1 MFVKVGKRELEL
13 GGPHLEELRDS
24 NDIMHDVVAL
34 RQRIADDGYLLLR
47 GFHDQ
52 EQVLK
57 ARLAVLAKMDKMGKL
72 ARDTLLEEGFMA
84 DGSKSLFLGG
94 TNEDLP
100 ELLDVL
106 NGQHVMRF
114 FDQLL
119 GEQSLT
125 YHYKWL
131 RAVGKGDY
139 TGAHYDI
146 IYMGRGTHNLYTVWS
161 PLGDISYEMGGLAIC
176 LNSHRFEDLKQS
188 YGTKDADRDD
198 IGAYTDDP
206 LVITNKYGGK
216 WATTEFKA
224 GDVLIF
230 GMFLMHCSLENT
242 TNQYRLSVDTRYQSS
257 REAVDSRWSGKQPRG
272 HSNPRWSGKQPN
284 GPVNDAAL

>member
-1 MFVKVGKRELEL
+1 MLVKVGSRELEL
-13 GGPHLEELRDS
+13 GGPHLTELRDS
-24 NDIMHDVVAL
+24 NDILNDFDAL
-34 RQRIADDGYLLLR
+34 RQRISEDGYLLLR
-47 GFHDQ
+47 GFHGR
-52 EQVLK
+52 EQVMR
-57 ARLAVLAKMDKMGKL
+57 ARHAVLRKMDKLGKL
-72 ARDTLLEEGFMA
+72 DRDTLLEEGYMA
-84 DGSKSLFLGG
+84 DGSKSLFMGG

-106 NGQHVMRF
+106 NGEHVMGF
-114 FDQLL
+114 FDRLL

-131 RAVGKGDY
+131 RAVGRGDY

-146 IYMGRGTHNLYTVWS
+146 VYMGRGTHNLYTVWS
-161 PLGDISYEMGGLAIC
+161 PLGDVDYAMGGLAIC
-176 LNSHRFEDLKQS
+176 LGSHRFEDLKKS
-188 YGTKDADRDD
+188 YGSKDSDRDG
-198 IGAYTDDP
+198 IGHYTDDP

-257 REAVDSRWSGKQPRG
+257 LEKIDERWSGKKPRG
-272 HSNPRWSGKQPN
+272 HFK
-284 GPVNDAAL
+284 DAASAAGSN